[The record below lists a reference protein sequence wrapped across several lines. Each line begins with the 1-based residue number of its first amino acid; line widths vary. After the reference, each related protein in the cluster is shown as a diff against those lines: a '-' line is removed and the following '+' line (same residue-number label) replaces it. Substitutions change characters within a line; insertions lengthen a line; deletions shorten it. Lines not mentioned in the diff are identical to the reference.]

1 VQSPLEKRSD
11 RKRRQIVQAATKVFV
26 ADGYDGTT
34 MDEIAARASVSK
46 QTIYKHFSD
55 KDHLFVEIVLAT
67 TQQVDH
73 VVGLVA
79 NTLND
84 TRDLT
89 HDLGTLGRTFLEV
102 LMDEELLQIR
112 RLVIANADR
121 MPNLGRDW
129 YEEGFGRILAVLA
142 SCFRMLAE
150 KKLLQIEDPLIAA
163 NHFAGI
169 LLWIP
174 MNEAMFMGNKRLRQ
188 KAELDRH
195 AAAAVQAFLA
205 AYGQDAE
212 LRRRRLSSKKS

>member
-1 VQSPLEKRSD
+1 
-11 RKRRQIVQAATKVFV
+11 
-26 ADGYDGTT
+26 
-34 MDEIAARASVSK
+34 
-46 QTIYKHFSD
+46 
-55 KDHLFVEIVLAT
+55 
-67 TQQVDH
+67 
-73 VVGLVA
+73 
-79 NTLND
+79 
-84 TRDLT
+84 
-89 HDLGTLGRTFLEV
+89 
-102 LMDEELLQIR
+102 
-112 RLVIANADR
+112 

-129 YEEGFGRILAVLA
+129 YEEGFGRILAMLA

>member
-1 VQSPLEKRSD
+1 MQSPLEKRSD
-11 RKRRQIVQAATKVFV
+11 RKHRQIVQAATKVFV
-26 ADGYDGTT
+26 AEGYDGTT
-34 MDEIAARASVSK
+34 MDEIAVRASVSK

-129 YEEGFGRILAVLA
+129 YEEGFGRILAMLA

-150 KKLLQIEDPLIAA
+150 ENCCRSKTLSAA
-163 NHFAGI
+163 NHFAGNV
-169 LLWIP
+169 LWIS
-174 MNEAMFMGNKRLRQ
+174 MNEAMFIGNKRLRQ

-195 AAAAVQAFLA
+195 GRGGEAFLA
-205 AYGQDAE
+205 A
-212 LRRRRLSSKKS
+212 